1 MLRLLA
7 DENLNNNIV
16 RALQMREPG
25 IDIVRVQDVGLIG
38 HDDPTI
44 LAWAAREHRV
54 VITHDAATM
63 TRYAYDRV
71 AAGQPM
77 PGIVAVTVGAPSSTT
92 CSSSRLRASPAN
104 GRARSSTSPCAD
116 PSPRHLPS

>member
-1 MLRLLA
+1 MFRLLA

-25 IDIVRVQDVGLIG
+25 IDIVRVQDVGLTG

-54 VITHDAATM
+54 VVTHDAATM
-63 TRYAYDRV
+63 TRYAYERV
-71 AAGQPM
+71 AASQPM
-77 PGIVAVTVGAPSSTT
+77 PGIVAVTVGAQLATVIDDLLLLATASQPGEWEGQVLYVP
-92 CSSSRLRASPAN
+92 LR
-104 GRARSSTSPCAD
+104 
-116 PSPRHLPS
+116 